1 MIDFETAK
9 KIGIQAC
16 VDKIGI
22 DYVRKYRET
31 YTTAYGMDTETD
43 AFCYVGV
50 SDDPIQAS
58 AENGIVLEKSPFPYF
73 ASCNVNLNDGQVSF
87 LECRTP
93 YEVLAVKKQHEFEQ

>member
-16 VDKIGI
+16 VDKIGVEF
-22 DYVRKYRET
+22 VRKYRDT
-31 YTTAYGMDTETD
+31 YTTAYGMDSETD

-50 SDDPIQAS
+50 SDDPIQES
-58 AENGIVLEKSPFPYF
+58 QVNGIVLERTPFPYY
-73 ASCNVNLNDGQVSF
+73 ASCNVSLNDGQVSF

-93 YEVLAVKKQHEFEQ
+93 YETNAGI

>member
-22 DYVRKYRET
+22 DYVRKYRDT

-50 SDDPIQAS
+50 SDDPIEAAS
-58 AENGIVLEKSPFPYF
+58 GNGIILEKSPFPYY
-73 ASCNVNLNDGQVSF
+73 ASCNVNLNNGQVSF

-93 YEVLAVKKQHEFEQ
+93 YEVAAKESHEQQE

>member
-9 KIGIQAC
+9 KIGINAC

-22 DYVRKYRET
+22 DFVKKHRDT

-50 SDDPIQAS
+50 SDAPIQDSS
-58 AENGIVLEKSPFPYF
+58 AQGILLEKSPFPFY
-73 ASCNVNLNDGQVSF
+73 ASCNVSLNDGHISYLDCQI
-87 LECRTP
+87 P
-93 YEVLAVKKQHEFEQ
+93 